1 MNNISLVNHKNCF
14 SCRSC
19 LYSCPKNAIEMKE
32 SSEGFFYPYVNEK
45 CVDCGICVKV
55 CPLDKTYFRDIS
67 EQHGK
72 LLYLQDENKLKES
85 SSGGAFSGFA
95 EHVLEN
101 EGVVFG
107 AAYDNE
113 LNVNQIYIK
122 KIEDLYKLKGS
133 KYVESF
139 TNDSFVKVKEF
150 LESDS
155 YVLYSGTPC
164 QIAGLKSFLR
174 KDYEKL
180 ITIDLICHGVPS
192 RKLFNKY
199 LGWLGKKY
207 DGKIVYYGFR
217 DKDIKGWSCDGKI
230 KIKTKTKTKTKKI
243 EYSCDP
249 YYASFLR
256 GDSYRESC
264 YSCPFSSLNRPGDI
278 TIGDFWGVEKY
289 FPDLQ
294 CDKGVS
300 CCIINTKKGKD
311 FFFSAKG
318 IFYIQ
323 DANLNDIVENNHNL
337 SSATI
342 RPKNRDFIYESIQK
356 DEFDISF
363 IKFDSEFLFGIKKII
378 RYFIPA
384 KIILILKKM
393 IRGSK

>member
-1 MNNISLVNHKNCF
+1 M
-14 SCRSC
+14 
-19 LYSCPKNAIEMKE
+19 
-32 SSEGFFYPYVNEK
+32 
-45 CVDCGICVKV
+45 
-55 CPLDKTYFRDIS
+55 
-67 EQHGK
+67 
-72 LLYLQDENKLKES
+72 
-85 SSGGAFSGFA
+85 
-95 EHVLEN
+95 
-101 EGVVFG
+101 
-107 AAYDNE
+107 
-113 LNVNQIYIK
+113 
-122 KIEDLYKLKGS
+122 
-133 KYVESF
+133 
-139 TNDSFVKVKEF
+139 
-150 LESDS
+150 
-155 YVLYSGTPC
+155 
-164 QIAGLKSFLR
+164 R

>member
-32 SSEGFFYPYVNEK
+32 SSEGFFYPYINEK

-55 CPLDKTYFRDIS
+55 CPTEKTFIRDIP
-67 EQHGK
+67 EQIGK
-72 LLYLQDENKLKES
+72 LVYLQDENKLKDS

-95 EHVLEN
+95 EHILKKN
-101 EGVVFG
+101 GVVFG
-107 AAYDNE
+107 AAYDDE
-113 LNVNQIYIK
+113 LNVNQVYVE
-122 KIEDLYKLKGS
+122 KIEDLYRLKGS

-139 TNDSFVKVKEF
+139 TNDSFVKTKEF
-150 LESDS
+150 LESDR

-174 KDYEKL
+174 KDYGKL

-199 LGWLGKKY
+199 LVWLGKKHG
-207 DGKIVYYGFR
+207 GKVVYYGFR
-217 DKDIKGWSCDGKI
+217 DKDVGGWSCGGKF
-230 KIKTKTKTKTKKI
+230 KTKTKTKTKTS
-243 EYSCDP
+243 ESSCDP

-256 GDSYRESC
+256 GETYRESC
-264 YSCPFSSLNRPGDI
+264 YSCPYSSLYRPGDI

-294 CDKGVS
+294 CDNGVS

-311 FFFSAKG
+311 FFYSSEDL
-318 IFYIQ
+318 FYTQ
-323 DANLNDIVENNHNL
+323 DAKLNDIVENNHNL
-337 SSATI
+337 SSSTI
-342 RPKNRDFIYESIQK
+342 RPKNRDFIYESIQNDK
-356 DEFDISF
+356 FDISF
-363 IKFDSEFLFGIKKII
+363 IKFDSAFLFRIKRII
-378 RYFIPA
+378 RYLIPA
-384 KIILILKKM
+384 KLILFLKK
-393 IRGSK
+393 ISRGCK